1 MSRNPPESVLWIKTD
16 GPSPTK
22 VRAEPSVGKVLYIV
36 FWDSEG
42 VIVMHPVPKGQTINA
57 AYYSYFLQNVLEP
70 AIRHHRP
77 GVRLERAVTTK

>member
-1 MSRNPPESVLWIKTD
+1 MQWIKIGD
-16 GPSPTK
+16 PGPTK
-22 VRAEPSVGKVLYIV
+22 FRAGRLVGKVLYIV